1 MPALPFP
8 SLLTETEDLSEV
20 FELCDNSS
28 MPYID
33 GLILSYRPDCDPESE
48 EFQFVRFLYQVLVE
62 DGQMSDKEAVTLID
76 NSFLSFVEEE

>member
-20 FELCDNSS
+20 FQICDDKGV
-28 MPYID
+28 PYID

-48 EFQFVRFLYQVLVE
+48 EFQSIRFLYQVLVE
-62 DGQMSDKEAVTLID
+62 DGQMTDKEAVTLID
-76 NSFLSFVEEE
+76 NSFLSFVGEE